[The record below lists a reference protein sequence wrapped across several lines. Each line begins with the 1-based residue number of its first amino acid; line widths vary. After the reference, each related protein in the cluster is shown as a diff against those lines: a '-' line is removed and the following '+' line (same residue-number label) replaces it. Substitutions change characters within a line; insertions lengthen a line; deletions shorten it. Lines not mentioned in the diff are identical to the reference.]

1 MVKPLSFK
9 DFVAVDYTQ
18 DGDDL
23 VNYRAYRRKRLDCDV
38 DYSEDT
44 RISLDELLSIS
55 GRRKKARDARR
66 RKTQLKIARKRARRK
81 MARDPVLKKRSRRTA
96 RKEMERK
103 LLKGKKKSDMSDAI
117 KASIERR
124 LDNSAFKRRIDIR
137 QKRLMP
143 TKRRQ
148 EIARKKGHK
157 S

>member
-1 MVKPLSFK
+1 
-9 DFVAVDYTQ
+9 
-18 DGDDL
+18 
-23 VNYRAYRRKRLDCDV
+23 
-38 DYSEDT
+38 
-44 RISLDELLSIS
+44 
-55 GRRKKARDARR
+55 
-66 RKTQLKIARKRARRK
+66 

-96 RKEMERK
+96 RKEFEAK

-124 LDNSAFKRRIDIR
+124 LDNAAFKRRIDIK

-148 EIARKKGHK
+148 EIARKKGHR